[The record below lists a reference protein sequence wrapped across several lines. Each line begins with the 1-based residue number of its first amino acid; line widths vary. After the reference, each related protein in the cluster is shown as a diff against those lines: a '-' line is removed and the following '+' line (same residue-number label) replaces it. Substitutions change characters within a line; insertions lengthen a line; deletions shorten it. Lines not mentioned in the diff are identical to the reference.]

1 MNEELKLNLQLF
13 ADGEGQDA
21 GDAGQDGNTET
32 ENNAG
37 NAEQQETTEQEKTFT
52 QAELDKLIGERLKR
66 EKSKQPPKEELEA
79 FNKWKKSQ
87 QTEQE
92 KLEEERKEF
101 ESVRQELSR
110 LKNGNEV
117 LKSGVDSSYADYVTF
132 EVGKME
138 GDFTENLGE
147 FIKNNP
153 QYAKGGTTNT
163 TPTNAGGQKVK
174 NEGGTADYS
183 KMSDADYYKM
193 IKSKK

>member
-1 MNEELKLNLQLF
+1 MSEEQNTQNVENQETNEQE
-13 ADGEGQDA
+13 
-21 GDAGQDGNTET
+21 NTQ
-32 ENNAG
+32 
-37 NAEQQETTEQEKTFT
+37 NAEQQETNEQEKTFT
-52 QAELDKLIGERLKR
+52 QADLDKLIGERLKR

-79 FNKWKKSQ
+79 FKEWKKSQ

-92 KLEEERKEF
+92 KLAEERKEF

-110 LKNGNEV
+110 LKNEKEV
-117 LKSGVDSSYADYVTF
+117 LKAGVDSSYADYVTF

-138 GDFTENLGE
+138 GDFAENLGE

-153 QYAKGGTTNT
+153 QYAKGVTST

-193 IKSKK
+193 LKSKK